1 MVSGVLNNQS
11 RRDVM
16 LVCSLQVHSGLIRRT
31 PDGDAPQLVND
42 ALLVPFQTFCCLG
55 VPELH
60 LLAFWLGRG
69 LQ

>member
-16 LVCSLQVHSGLIRRT
+16 LLCYLQVHGGLIRRT
-31 PDGDAPQLVND
+31 PDGDAPQPVND
-42 ALLVPFQTFCCLG
+42 PLLVPFQTFCCLG
-55 VPELH
+55 HPELH
-60 LLAFWLGRG
+60 LLAFWLSCG